1 MDFGRSLFR
10 LVTDMMTLQ
19 VKVMLI
25 LKNARSLNLTIH
37 Q

>member
-1 MDFGRSLFR
+1 MNFGRSLFH
-10 LVTDMMTLQ
+10 LVTDIMTLQ

-25 LKNARSLNLTIH
+25 LKNVDSLNLTIH